1 MDMMLAPKCLHNDC
15 GNCPGMCSWRNSSK
29 SLRRLWCVW
38 RDDVLDMPTGNVLP
52 EASLARPKAVENKS
66 AGRGKNLDNFIS
78 DADACRKGKA
88 IQHG

>member
-1 MDMMLAPKCLHNDC
+1 MPK
-15 GNCPGMCSWRNSSK
+15 GS
-29 SLRRLWCVW
+29 
-38 RDDVLDMPTGNVLP
+38 VLP